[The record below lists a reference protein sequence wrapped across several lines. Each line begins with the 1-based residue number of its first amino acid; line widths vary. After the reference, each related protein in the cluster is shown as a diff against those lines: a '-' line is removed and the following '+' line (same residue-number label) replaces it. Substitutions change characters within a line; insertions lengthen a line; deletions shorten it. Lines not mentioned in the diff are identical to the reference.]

1 MKVKLFAD
9 NLDSQEFPVDGKSFP
24 RLIEYRGLMFERFNP
39 LSTEDV
45 VRYCQVSVARLS
57 DIVVDRAVDVAA
69 TADF

>member
-9 NLDSQEFPVDGKSFP
+9 NLDSQEFPVEGKSLP
-24 RLIEYRGLMFERFNP
+24 RLIEYQGLIFEKFNP

-45 VRYCQVSVARLS
+45 IRYCQVSVARLS
-57 DIVVDRAVDVAA
+57 DIVADRAVDVAA